1 MKDPLI
7 EINNNL
13 PAINSRVDEAK
24 NKSVIWVV
32 RKQKTTNQNSKKKKE
47 SKTMKTHKEPVGQP
61 QAHQDLHHEHTGRRG
76 ERTRNWKPILKK

>member
-1 MKDPLI
+1 MRILKELSEDLNSMKKVQSEMKDPLI

-47 SKTMKTHKEPVGQP
+47 SKK
-61 QAHQDLHHEHTGRRG
+61 
-76 ERTRNWKPILKK
+76 